1 MADSPHASLPTVYI
15 VDDDPDMR
23 ESLEYLLRSLGIVT
37 KAYAS
42 AREFL
47 ADFQPWQAGC
57 LVCDVRMPDMS
68 GLDLF
73 EHLRTIGS
81 HLPVI
86 LMTAYADVPM
96 AIRALQS
103 GAAEFI
109 EKPFNAHIMLERIQ
123 RALEQDRE
131 RRASVSAWEEFA
143 CGMAD
148 LTEKERETLDMLMEG
163 AANKVIAARL
173 DISERAV
180 EMRRASVMKKLQ
192 ANSLAE
198 LIRRVTQYEL
208 LFPPRT
214 PNHRP
219 G

>member
-1 MADSPHASLPTVYI
+1 MTESVPTVFI

-23 ESLEYLLRSLGIVT
+23 ESLDYLLRSLGIET
-37 KAYAS
+37 KTFAS
-42 AREFL
+42 ANAFL
-47 ADFQPWQAGC
+47 ADFQPWQSGC

-73 EHLRTIGS
+73 EHLGTLGS

-96 AIRALQS
+96 AIRALKA
-103 GAAEFI
+103 GAAEFV
-109 EKPFNAHIMLERIQ
+109 EKPFNAHVMLERIQ
-123 RALEQDRE
+123 RALAQDSE

-143 CGMAD
+143 CGMAE
-148 LTEKERETLDMLMEG
+148 LTGKERETLDMLLDG

-192 ANSLAE
+192 VNSLAE

-208 LFPPRT
+208 LFPQNRS
-214 PNHRP
+214 PNQQ
-219 G
+219 

>member
-1 MADSPHASLPTVYI
+1 MADTAPTVFI

-23 ESLEYLLRSLGIVT
+23 ESLEYLLQSLGIVT
-37 KAYAS
+37 KTYDS
-42 AREFL
+42 AGAFL
-47 ADFQPWQAGC
+47 AEFQSWQPGC

-73 EHLRTIGS
+73 EHLSRMGS

-86 LMTAYADVPM
+86 LMTAFADVPM

-109 EKPFNAHIMLERIQ
+109 EKPFNAQVMLERIQ
-123 RALEQDRE
+123 RALAQDRE
-131 RRASVSAWEEFA
+131 RRASVSEWEEFA

-148 LTEKERETLDMLMEG
+148 LTDKERETLDMLLEG
-163 AANKVIAARL
+163 AANKVMAARL
-173 DISERAV
+173 DISERAI

-192 ANSLAE
+192 VNSLAE

-208 LFPPRT
+208 LFPQR
-214 PNHRP
+214 RP
-219 G
+219 

>member
-37 KAYAS
+37 KGYAS

-47 ADFQPWQAGC
+47 AAFQPWKAGC

-214 PNHRP
+214 PIHRP

>member
-1 MADSPHASLPTVYI
+1 MAEMIPTVFI
-15 VDDDPDMR
+15 VEDDPDMR
-23 ESLEYLLRSLGIVT
+23 ESLVFLLKSLGITT
-37 KAYAS
+37 KSYPS
-42 AREFL
+42 AGAFLSEFQTW
-47 ADFQPWQAGC
+47 QPGC

-73 EHLRTIGS
+73 EHLVAAGS
-81 HLPVI
+81 RLPVI

-96 AIRALQS
+96 AIRALQA

-109 EKPFNAHIMLERIQ
+109 EKPFNAHQMLERIQ
-123 RALEQDRE
+123 RALAQDSE

-143 CGMAD
+143 CGMNE
-148 LTEKERETLDMLMEG
+148 LTEKERETLDMLLEG

-192 ANSLAE
+192 VTSLAE
-198 LIRRVTQYEL
+198 LIRRVTQFQL
-208 LFPPRT
+208 LFPQ
-214 PNHRP
+214 RP
-219 G
+219 SASRPDRSG

>member
-1 MADSPHASLPTVYI
+1 MAESVPTVFI

-23 ESLEYLLRSLGIVT
+23 ESLEYLLRSLGIET
-37 KAYAS
+37 KTYAS
-42 AREFL
+42 ANAFL
-47 ADFQPWQAGC
+47 AEFQPWQAGC

-73 EHLRTIGS
+73 EQLVKMGS

-109 EKPFNAHIMLERIQ
+109 EKPFNAHVMLERIQ
-123 RALEQDRE
+123 RALAQDTE
-131 RRASVSAWEEFA
+131 RRASVTAWEEFA
-143 CGMAD
+143 CGMTD
-148 LTEKERETLDMLMEG
+148 LTGKERETLDMLLVG
-163 AANKVIAARL
+163 AANKVIASRL

-192 ANSLAE
+192 VNSLAE
-198 LIRRVTQYEL
+198 LIRSVTQYEL
-208 LFPPRT
+208 LFPQRT
-214 PNHRP
+214 SPDGR
-219 G
+219 

>member
-1 MADSPHASLPTVYI
+1 MAESVPTVFI

-23 ESLEYLLRSLGIVT
+23 ESLDYLLRSLAIET
-37 KAYAS
+37 KTYAS
-42 AREFL
+42 ANAFL
-47 ADFQPWQAGC
+47 AEFQPWQSGC

-73 EHLRTIGS
+73 EHLGKMGS

-96 AIRALQS
+96 AIRALQA

-109 EKPFNAHIMLERIQ
+109 EKPFNAHVMLERIQ
-123 RALEQDRE
+123 RALAQDSE
-131 RRASVSAWEEFA
+131 RRASVNAWEEFA

-148 LTEKERETLDMLMEG
+148 LTGKERETLDMLLDG

-192 ANSLAE
+192 VNSLAE

-208 LFPPRT
+208 LFPQQR
-214 PNHRP
+214 
-219 G
+219 

>member
-1 MADSPHASLPTVYI
+1 MPDAVPTVFI

-23 ESLEYLLRSLGIVT
+23 ESLEYLLKSLGIVT
-37 KAYAS
+37 KAYGS
-42 AREFL
+42 AGAFLTEFQTW
-47 ADFQPWQAGC
+47 QPGC

-73 EHLRTIGS
+73 EHLAAAGS

-103 GAAEFI
+103 GVAEFI
-109 EKPFNAHIMLERIQ
+109 EKPFNAHLMLERIQ
-123 RALEQDRE
+123 RALAHDSE

-143 CGMAD
+143 CGMAE
-148 LTEKERETLDMLMEG
+148 LTEKERETLNMLLEG
-163 AANKVIAARL
+163 AANKVIASRL

-192 ANSLAE
+192 VTSLAE
-198 LIRRVTQYEL
+198 LIRRVTQFEL
-208 LFPPRT
+208 LFP
-214 PNHRP
+214 
-219 G
+219 

>member
-1 MADSPHASLPTVYI
+1 MAESIPTVFI

-23 ESLEYLLRSLGIVT
+23 ESLEYLMGSLAIPT

-42 AREFL
+42 AGDFL
-47 ADFQPWQAGC
+47 AEFQAWQPGC

-73 EHLRTIGS
+73 EHLAAMGS
-81 HLPVI
+81 RLPVI

-103 GAAEFI
+103 GVVEFI
-109 EKPFNAHIMLERIQ
+109 EKPFNAHVMLERIQ
-123 RALEQDRE
+123 RALAQDRE
-131 RRASVSAWEEFA
+131 QRESIAAWEEFA

-148 LTEKERETLDMLMEG
+148 LTDKERETLDMLLEG
-163 AANKVIAARL
+163 AANKVMAARL

-192 ANSLAE
+192 VASLAE

-208 LFPPRT
+208 LFPQRKSAS
-214 PNHRP
+214 RQ
-219 G
+219 

>member
-1 MADSPHASLPTVYI
+1 MPESIPTVFI

-23 ESLEYLLRSLGIVT
+23 ESLEYLLQSLGIVT

-42 AREFL
+42 AGAFL
-47 ADFQPWQAGC
+47 AEFQTWHPGC

-73 EHLRTIGS
+73 EHLAAAGS
-81 HLPVI
+81 RLPVI

-103 GAAEFI
+103 GVAEFI
-109 EKPFNAHIMLERIQ
+109 EKPFNAHSMLERIQ
-123 RALEQDRE
+123 RALAQDSE

-143 CGMAD
+143 CGMSE
-148 LTEKERETLDMLMEG
+148 LTDKERETLDMLLEG

-192 ANSLAE
+192 VNSLAE
-198 LIRRVTQYEL
+198 LIRRVTQFEL
-208 LFPPRT
+208 LFPQRKVPR
-214 PNHRP
+214 PERP
-219 G
+219 T